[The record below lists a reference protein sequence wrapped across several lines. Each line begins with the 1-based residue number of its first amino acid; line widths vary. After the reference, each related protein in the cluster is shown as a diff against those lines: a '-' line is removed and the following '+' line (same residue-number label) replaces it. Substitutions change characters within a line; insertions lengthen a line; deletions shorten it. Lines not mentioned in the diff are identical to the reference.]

1 MVHWGHTFN
10 PKRRVNEWPKQLQEI
25 MWCQRANENT
35 VYNAQKHNFIKQG
48 TDMVLSEQQDKWRNC
63 ESVNNSEQTNQEL

>member
-1 MVHWGHTFN
+1 
-10 PKRRVNEWPKQLQEI
+10 